1 MKTEPGFSP
10 LRNLNGKQAKRLSFV
25 LLTILFLLIL
35 LIALFPLLDGDT
47 KPFDAA
53 TYAMDTYIQQ
63 TVYGKDREIAAET
76 AANAIQLFDERASW
90 GGEYSEIFELNQQ
103 AGKEWITLSEDVF
116 SILATARDVSEKSGG
131 AFDITIA
138 PVSRLWDFENERREI
153 PDTELLEEMLQSVG
167 YENLRLGMADRSASL
182 KYYENAID
190 LSPVLHGAACNT
202 VIGVYRESKVSAAI
216 VSAGN
221 TVGLYGK
228 KPDGTLFHIAIP
240 TPDGTGTLGT
250 VFLKEGFLSTT
261 SVYENSFAADG
272 NHYHSVLD
280 PKTGYPAESDLCSV
294 TVFSEDGVLSD
305 ALSNACLVLGYK
317 KSLPLLET
325 YGAEGIFVGHDSKLH
340 ITPGLIT
347 VFELTNENFTMAE

>member
-1 MKTEPGFSP
+1 MRTTLFSIK
-10 LRNLNGKQAKRLSFV
+10 NLSGKQAKKLSISLIIV
-25 LLTILFLLIL
+25 LFLLIL
-35 LIALFPLLDGDT
+35 VIALFPLLDGDT

-53 TYAMDTYIQQ
+53 TYAMDTYVQQ
-63 TVYGKDREIAAET
+63 TVYGKDRETAAET

-90 GGEYSEIFELNQQ
+90 DGEYSEVFELNEQ
-103 AGKEWITLSEDVF
+103 AGSEWMTLSEDIF
-116 SILATARDVSEKSGG
+116 SVLLTAQDVAEKSGG

-138 PVSRLWDFENERREI
+138 PLSRLWDFENERAEV
-153 PDTELLEEMLQSVG
+153 PDGELLHKMLGSVG
-167 YENLRLGMADRSASL
+167 YKNLRLGMADFSASL
-182 KYYENAID
+182 KYHGNAVD
-190 LSPVLHGAACNT
+190 LSPLLHGAACNT
-202 VIGVYRESKVSAAI
+202 AIGVYKESKVSAAI

-261 SVYENSFAADG
+261 SVYENSFTANG

-305 ALSNACLVLGYK
+305 ALSNACLVLGYE

-325 YGAEGIFVGHDSKLH
+325 YGAEGIFVGRDSKLH
-340 ITPGLIT
+340 ITSGLIT
-347 VFELTNENFTMAE
+347 AFELTNENFTMDE